1 MALFYSGVPKVLIS
15 SGYLNFYF
23 DIFCRICDNF
33 CKGNVHRRDARGAG
47 VFYSL
52 TPLIEVYPPLCDSVR
67 SVRDNNNQKSS
78 SEEDLSP
85 NLSNRYLRDLMVIP
99 KSLAAL
105 CFDPWAVSI
114 AFRI

>member
-1 MALFYSGVPKVLIS
+1 MILVIRSANTLVCKFSMNSGCINKIPLNPPLQKGEAIGMSALIEIL
-15 SGYLNFYF
+15 
-23 DIFCRICDNF
+23 R
-33 CKGNVHRRDARGAG
+33 
-47 VFYSL
+47 
-52 TPLIEVYPPLCDSVR
+52 LIEVYHTLCDSVR